1 MMSNHCCRV
10 WFGSSAPLRLC
21 GFCSYYIL
29 RWEWW
34 YLAPKESLLLIW
46 LWIMQGF
53 IWCQTMWQ
61 SSVLYMLY
69 YMVYDE
75 QKLYYI
81 QYYYVVGLF
90 SNPHGLFFSL
100 LFALL
105 PPSSTAIATTKLGD
119 NPTDPKLCQSRN
131 CFHRH
136 QYLKVAKGGKLVRHN
151 LQSFLKIEWH
161 IWEPCLRMHGHW
173 LLFKIEL
180 EQYSLVLF

>member
-61 SSVLYMLY
+61 SSAVLYM
-69 YMVYDE
+69 
-75 QKLYYI
+75 YYI
-81 QYYYVVGLF
+81 LYGLWWTKAVLLYTYRVVGLF

-105 PPSSTAIATTKLGD
+105 PPSSTTTKLGD

-136 QYLKVAKGGKLVRHN
+136 QYLKVEKGANSSVIIYRVFQK
-151 LQSFLKIEWH
+151 
-161 IWEPCLRMHGHW
+161 
-173 LLFKIEL
+173 
-180 EQYSLVLF
+180 

>member
-1 MMSNHCCRV
+1 MV
-10 WFGSSAPLRLC
+10 WVISSSAPLWFL
-21 GFCSYYIL
+21 FILYIL

-61 SSVLYMLY
+61 SSAVLYMYYILY
-69 YMVYDE
+69 GLWWTKAV
-75 QKLYYI
+75 YYI

-105 PPSSTAIATTKLGD
+105 PPSSTTTKLGD

-136 QYLKVAKGGKLVRHN
+136 QYLKVEKGANSSVIIYRVFWK
-151 LQSFLKIEWH
+151 
-161 IWEPCLRMHGHW
+161 
-173 LLFKIEL
+173 
-180 EQYSLVLF
+180 